1 MVRTARCKQD
11 LSPENRFLRF
21 FDLSEWNRILRSKT
35 MRDVYEPKTE
45 TQSRLAFECR
55 EYSLGWIAVAVRHKA
70 IKPQM
75 KHSRF
80 FSIGCRKNADSKYLW
95 SILMKLM
102 KYLSMSRHQVASTT
116 TTNCS
121 SSDVL
126 KKKNRSRHLIA
137 EKGIGP

>member
-95 SILMKLM
+95 YEINEIFVNVTAPSRFYNNNKLFF
-102 KYLSMSRHQVASTT
+102 K
-116 TTNCS
+116 
-121 SSDVL
+121 
-126 KKKNRSRHLIA
+126 
-137 EKGIGP
+137 